1 MKKLFSSP
9 DSTEVE
15 LVKNMQADSGIV
27 CEVRN
32 GDVSRIVP
40 APSFYAELWV
50 SETTYPKAAEVLATW
65 QRPLAPSAA
74 PGRAPRVEKSSKR
87 NSARVGNA
95 APCARPPPREPRGG
109 GGPAVAWRRAI
120 D

>member
-15 LVKNMQADSGIV
+15 LVKNMLANSGIV

-50 SETTYPKAAEVLATW
+50 SETTYPKAAEVLGTW

-74 PGRAPRVEKSSKR
+74 PWTCPACGEVIEAQFSSCWKCGAVR
-87 NSARVGNA
+87 ENA
-95 APCARPPPREPRGG
+95 AP
-109 GGPAVAWRRAI
+109 
-120 D
+120 